1 MDKRKNS
8 LLIGIILLISSAT
21 IALAYADKGHS
32 IFKIGADRSKS
43 DTFFGEISE
52 YASGNAELDV
62 GSIKE
67 IEVNW
72 KSGDIILNEYDGDK
86 IKIEEKSGKELND
99 NERLKYLSKNGKLIV
114 RYDEYINNETNSE
127 MLNKELNIYIPKT
140 NRHLI
145 NEVKLNTINS
155 NIKIYT
161 NNVDGV
167 QVNSINGSI
176 NISGK
181 YKTLEVDNAS
191 GNVGVNLSNSPKNIG
206 INILNGNLILKIP
219 ENKGFL
225 VENDIKN
232 GNFECEFPLTM
243 KGNYAIYKKAKMNII
258 ISIING
264 DANIDKVKM

>member
-1 MDKRKNS
+1 MDKKKNS

-32 IFKIGADRSKS
+32 IFKIGADRSQS

-52 YASGNAELDV
+52 YDSGNAEVDV

-86 IKIEEKSGKELND
+86 IKIEEKSEKELND

-114 RYDEYINNETNSE
+114 RYDEYINNEKNTT
-127 MLNKELNIYIPKT
+127 MINKELTIYIPKT

-145 NEVKLNTINS
+145 NEVKVNTINS
-155 NIKIYT
+155 DIKVYT
-161 NNVDGV
+161 NNVDV
-167 QVNSINGSI
+167 IKVDSINGNI
-176 NISGK
+176 DISGR
-181 YKTLEVDNAS
+181 YKNMEVDNAS
-191 GNVGVNLSNSPKNIG
+191 GNVGVNLLNSPKTIG
-206 INILNGNLILKIP
+206 INILNGNLRLKIP

-243 KGNYAIYKKAKMNII
+243 KGNYAIYKKAKMNIM
-258 ISIING
+258 ISTING
-264 DANIDKVKM
+264 DVNIDKVKM